1 VDTFTADNSTPVLRR
16 IQVSADQLGTGEMAE
31 LRLDVDRTFVPSKL
45 AANGGKDVRELG
57 IRVYHAFVEAR

>member
-1 VDTFTADNSTPVLRR
+1 
-16 IQVSADQLGTGEMAE
+16 
-31 LRLDVDRTFVPSKL
+31 LDVDRTFVPSKL